1 MESRD
6 PGQTEKD
13 SRDRE
18 RILLAGQLHGEIMLF
33 QSMVVREIS
42 RGGAQIETTSP
53 LKVDS
58 LHELRV
64 VFGEQ
69 SAVLKGR
76 VAHCRIVEVDQ
87 DLMTYRSGIEFVD
100 PPEHVQALIVQ
111 FIDDIRD
118 GRRRS

>member
-18 RILLAGQLHGEIMLF
+18 RIPLAGELHGEIMLF

-76 VAHCRIVEVDQ
+76 VAHCRIVEVDR
-87 DLMTYRSGIEFVD
+87 DLMTYRAGIEFVD
-100 PPEHVQALIVQ
+100 PPEHVQALILQ

>member
-18 RILLAGQLHGEIMLF
+18 RIPLAGELHGEIMLF

-64 VFGEQ
+64 VFGEEPWL
-69 SAVLKGR
+69 ARTHG
-76 VAHCRIVEVDQ
+76 
-87 DLMTYRSGIEFVD
+87 
-100 PPEHVQALIVQ
+100 
-111 FIDDIRD
+111 D
-118 GRRRS
+118 GWPRYKKQVRRWL

>member
-6 PGQTEKD
+6 PGQTEKG
-13 SRDRE
+13 SRDGE
-18 RILLAGQLHGEIMLF
+18 RILLTGELHGEIMLF

-64 VFGEQ
+64 VFGEASEL
-69 SAVLKGR
+69 SAL
-76 VAHCRIVEVDQ
+76 
-87 DLMTYRSGIEFVD
+87 
-100 PPEHVQALIVQ
+100 
-111 FIDDIRD
+111 
-118 GRRRS
+118 